1 MKTRAR
7 PVPWLPCDEAALAK
21 LYPEYEGEV
30 LARVFGRS
38 VASIEGK
45 ANELRLRKSAAYK
58 AKAYKRSRFQKG
70 HVPANKGRK
79 GYVAPGCEKGW
90 FKRGEVNGRAR
101 QLWVPVG
108 SHRINADGY
117 LDRKV
122 SDEPGP
128 QTLRW
133 KPLHRLVWAEAHGP
147 IQEHTRLTVTHG
159 TAEPTLPRPA
169 PSPTPCA
176 TCPRSTSTRRAMSRC
191 AATPTSPSS
200 STAAPRASSAA
211 RAGPR
216 RSSRCRPTST
226 PALR

>member
-21 LYPEYEGEV
+21 LYPDYEGEV

-147 IQEHTRLTVTHG
+147 IPKGHCVAFKPGRF
-159 TAEPTLPRPA
+159 
-169 PSPTPCA
+169 
-176 TCPRSTSTRRAMSRC
+176 STD
-191 AATPTSPSS
+191 
-200 STAAPRASSAA
+200 
-211 RAGPR
+211 
-216 RSSRCRPTST
+216 
-226 PALR
+226 PALITLDALELITQAENMRRNTVHNLPPELRQVVQLRGALNRRINTLTGSKTS